1 MKVRLEKI
9 ASATRNARLSR
20 EVTLSARIVA
30 EEGSVLAVRALDRK
44 QVYNELEDVHGRMAA
59 VNEGD
64 VIAGV
69 LGERRALHGYTGI
82 VPEKVAPGDVLHLLN
97 LGGVIG
103 LCTSANP
110 DVGPPCRVEVLG
122 QILSFPHLGERR
134 GVPASIRTDALPLAE
149 RLGDSLP
156 VVYVS
161 GTCMNAGKTFAA
173 CEIVRGLT
181 RRGYKVGAAKLTGVS
196 LRRDTLKMEDVGAR
210 RALSFTDAGIVSTRP
225 ETSLPVARGL
235 LQALN
240 EPQLGV
246 RLDVLVV
253 ELGDG
258 IMGEYG
264 VQEIL
269 RAPDLMAAGKVH
281 VMCAND
287 PVGAWGAALFFRETL
302 GLPLTVISGPT
313 TDNAVGRRFVEEKL
327 GVPAVNARTAG
338 DALAA
343 LVAKTIGLVPPEP
356 AEPPALDP
364 AFDV

>member
-1 MKVRLEKI
+1 MKVRLNKI
-9 ASATRNARLSR
+9 ASATRNARLPR
-20 EVTLSARIVA
+20 DVTLSDHVRA

-44 QVYNELEDVHGRMAA
+44 QVYNEIEDVHGRMAT

-64 VIAGV
+64 IIAGV
-69 LGERRALHGYTGI
+69 LGERRALHGYTGV
-82 VPEKVAPGDVLHLLN
+82 VPSKIAVGDTLHLLN

-122 QILSFPHLGERR
+122 QVLSFPHLGERR
-134 GVPASIRTDALPLAE
+134 GVPASIRTDALPFADI
-149 RLGDSLP
+149 LGESLP
-156 VVYVS
+156 VAYIS
-161 GTCMNAGKTFAA
+161 GTCMNAGKTYAA
-173 CEIVRGLT
+173 CEIIRGLT
-181 RRGYKVGAAKLTGVS
+181 RRGWKIGAAKLTGVS

-210 RALSFTDAGIVSTRP
+210 RALTFTDAGIVSTRP

-240 EPQLGV
+240 EAQHGIK
-246 RLDVLVV
+246 LDALVI

-264 VQEIL
+264 VLEIL
-269 RAPDLMAAGKVH
+269 RAPDLMAAGRAH

-287 PVGAWGAALFFRETL
+287 PVGAWGAAEFFRETL
-302 GLPLTVISGPT
+302 HLDLTVMSGPT
-313 TDNAVGRRFVEEKL
+313 TDNAVGRDFVEQRL
-327 GVPAVNARTAG
+327 GLPAVNARTNG

-343 LVAKTIGLVPPEP
+343 LVERALGLSHG
-356 AEPPALDP
+356 
-364 AFDV
+364 

>member
-1 MKVRLEKI
+1 MKVRLNKI
-9 ASATRNARLSR
+9 ASSTRNTKLPR
-20 EVTLSARIVA
+20 EVTLSDVIAA
-30 EEGSVLAVRALDRK
+30 EEGSVIAVRALDRK
-44 QVYNELEDVHGRMAA
+44 QVYNEIEDVHGRMAT

-64 VIAGV
+64 LVAGV

-82 VPEKVAPGDVLHLLN
+82 VPKEIKVGDTLHLLN

-122 QILSFPHLGERR
+122 QVLSFPHLGERR
-134 GVPASIRTDALPLAE
+134 GVPASIRTDALPLADL
-149 RLGDSLP
+149 LGDSVP
-156 VVYVS
+156 IVYVS

-173 CEIVRGLT
+173 CEIIRGLAK
-181 RRGYKVGAAKLTGVS
+181 RGLKVGAAKLTGVS

-240 EPQLGV
+240 EPQHGV
-246 RLDVLVV
+246 KLDCVV
-253 ELGDG
+253 IELGDG

-264 VQEIL
+264 VVEIL
-269 RAPDLMAAGKVH
+269 RAADLMANGKAH

-287 PVGAWGAALFFRETL
+287 PVGAWGAAEFFREDL
-302 GLPLTVISGPT
+302 KLSLTVVSGPT
-313 TDNAVGRRFVEEKL
+313 TDNAVGRRFVEERL
-327 GVPAVNARTAG
+327 GLPAINARTQG

-343 LVAKTIGLVPPEP
+343 AVAR
-356 AEPPALDP
+356 ALGVGDGS
-364 AFDV
+364 